1 MPSCY
6 EFGFESYG
14 YTSASSPKYYHL
26 EGSTF
31 ADAKKL
37 ALALL
42 AADAETAGSVPN
54 TYFHFCLWTR
64 TPVLND
70 YGSGLTGS
78 ALKEYLYKCA
88 EAVWAQM
95 LTAPDKLDWGGYKV
109 NEPENMSWPDLYK
122 CWTHP
127 CFTLPGN
134 TVIDAKGNIVEVRE
148 E

>member
-64 TPVLND
+64 TPVLN
-70 YGSGLTGS
+70 GLRQRPDR
-78 ALKEYLYKCA
+78 KCA
-88 EAVWAQM
+88 ERVSVQ
-95 LTAPDKLDWGGYKV
+95 
-109 NEPENMSWPDLYK
+109 
-122 CWTHP
+122 
-127 CFTLPGN
+127 
-134 TVIDAKGNIVEVRE
+134 VR
-148 E
+148 